1 MKRLLPLMLALVLVI
16 SVIVPAYA
24 TGDGNFDGGGGGM
37 GNGSKTNY
45 WNPGMDGVRVSIVGV
60 GSHSVVRNPID
71 LTNKVPIANIAHFGK
86 VSKLSYNAGRGLSVS
101 VSGYSYRNPSQSL
114 PKIISTGSSKAS
126 IAAIRSYFTDEQV
139 IRSIAGYAGMDFDTL
154 IGGDYKL
161 VVEPLAYL
169 CYNGQQFAMT
179 ATEAAL
185 YDQIVN
191 GDLRKKL
198 GTLTHKN
205 LPLAIFLEEAD
216 LGYTAWSGSRT
227 EKASNGDIISSL
239 GIGIVRFN
247 EVTTPPEINDFDY
260 EYRINTE
267 VITSVEVRGGQSDP
281 DDPVSV
287 RFNIQGRTYTV
298 SNVYY
303 PDGDSQLAWVRWR
316 TPAEPCVITI
326 SVSVYGGGS
335 AQGTITCNIVDLDGN
350 DPPNP
355 LADDRNNGFRPA
367 SVPKKEQVTS
377 ASWGIWSPWWQ
388 ENWEWVE
395 NWQKCWHTDRWTDA
409 DGKTHTDRWYHW
421 VDNGWWEDHGWWEF
435 DYNGYSAS
443 LTASMRITPDEKS
456 PSATASTLKSGYGVQ
471 EKVTA
476 KVTTNQ
482 SAAVTAAQNAVTYF
496 PEFGYENYWRLLEA
510 EISGRSTTFQFKANP
525 YSTYNRRTHF
535 TPIWYPDGSYTPYTW
550 LLDCWTPAGMLS
562 MNLTDSVTIR
572 GESLGGVA
580 YCSRKTTI
588 ETEESMNNTKRKRL
602 CAALVLSLLL
612 VCVMGTTAFAAGTGD
627 VAGAVES
634 TWQTASGQIKTVVNN
649 VVFPAI
655 DLILAVFFFAK
666 LGTAYFDYRKSGQFE
681 WTAPAILFACL
692 VFTLTAPLY
701 ILQIIGI

>member
-1 MKRLLPLMLALVLVI
+1 MKRIISLLLALVIAI
-16 SVIVPAYA
+16 SAAIPAYA
-24 TGDGNFDGGGGGM
+24 TGDGNMDSGGSGM
-37 GNGSKTNY
+37 GYGTKTNY
-45 WNPGMDGVRVSIVGV
+45 WNPGMDGVRL
-60 GSHSVVRNPID
+60 SVVHADNRAVIGSVVDWSNQKP
-71 LTNKVPIANIAHFGK
+71 NANIAHFGK
-86 VSKLSYNAGRGLSVS
+86 VSKLSYNAGRTLSPAVG
-101 VSGYSYRNPSQSL
+101 GYVCVQPTQKL

-139 IRSIAGYAGMDFDTL
+139 IRAIAGYVGIDFDLL
-154 IGGDYKL
+154 ISGDYRI

-216 LGYTAWSGSRT
+216 LGYAAWSGSRT

-247 EVTTPPEINDFDY
+247 EVTTPPEPGEYDY
-260 EYRINTE
+260 EYRVNTE

-281 DDPVSV
+281 DNPVSV

-367 SVPKKEQVTS
+367 SVPQKEQVTS

-409 DGKTHTDRWYHW
+409 DGKTHRDRWYHW
-421 VDNGWWEDHGWWEF
+421 VDNGWWEDHGC
-435 DYNGYSAS
+435 GS
-443 LTASMRITPDEKS
+443 LT
-456 PSATASTLKSGYGVQ
+456 
-471 EKVTA
+471 
-476 KVTTNQ
+476 
-482 SAAVTAAQNAVTYF
+482 
-496 PEFGYENYWRLLEA
+496 
-510 EISGRSTTFQFKANP
+510 
-525 YSTYNRRTHF
+525 
-535 TPIWYPDGSYTPYTW
+535 
-550 LLDCWTPAGMLS
+550 
-562 MNLTDSVTIR
+562 
-572 GESLGGVA
+572 
-580 YCSRKTTI
+580 
-588 ETEESMNNTKRKRL
+588 
-602 CAALVLSLLL
+602 
-612 VCVMGTTAFAAGTGD
+612 TTATLQAWP
-627 VAGAVES
+627 AV
-634 TWQTASGQIKTVVNN
+634 
-649 VVFPAI
+649 
-655 DLILAVFFFAK
+655 
-666 LGTAYFDYRKSGQFE
+666 
-681 WTAPAILFACL
+681 
-692 VFTLTAPLY
+692 
-701 ILQIIGI
+701 